1 MSNIITNTEVF
12 DFMGTPSDV
21 RTQQGDSITILI
33 TTMQDEIER
42 NTGRKVIPTAFTDA
56 LFQQGLNCFIKD
68 NLLFLQAEFRDIY
81 SITTILEDGI
91 ALTAGTDSDA
101 TGDYF
106 LDWRKGI
113 LIKIDSNWSLEN
125 LAIKITGSLGIVDD
139 PTADTPS
146 SRADIKQALKEMVA
160 AKSGLWKNNVETEDG
175 SIEVIRTKISEDA
188 KEIIKK
194 YRLRDF

>member
-139 PTADTPS
+139 PTADSPA
-146 SRADIKQALKEMVA
+146 SRSDIKQALKEMVA